1 MDDTQTRNWRQTY
14 TSDADGRT
22 LSLQPLPC
30 RGARKCGRRGDG
42 KPMWGKGKGGDG
54 WGPSWAASRT
64 SPEGLYYGGLGE
76 AGQGWPAGLWPRGWG
91 AGPAA
96 RGRGRGTLGGGGP
109 SEGAGPLWGSLVLE
123 PGEAGWRGP
132 PSGRPPL
139 LTAMPPPWASGPQH
153 PPLLSDRSQR
163 QA

>member
-1 MDDTQTRNWRQTY
+1 M
-14 TSDADGRT
+14 
-22 LSLQPLPC
+22 
-30 RGARKCGRRGDG
+30 GAWARRGKAGLPDCG
-42 KPMWGKGKGGDG
+42 QGAGGRGQQRGGGD
-54 WGPSWAASRT
+54 A
-64 SPEGLYYGGLGE
+64 
-76 AGQGWPAGLWPRGWG
+76 
-91 AGPAA
+91 
-96 RGRGRGTLGGGGP
+96 GP

-139 LTAMPPPWASGPQH
+139 LTAMPPPRASGPQH